1 MGEGERSRAETPAHN
16 ISGRQKENRGG
27 TAGTLGKNQG
37 GKERVVRHFE
47 SVGELSQL
55 SQLHLWVLLSV
66 VCADPRVK
74 RAALFH
80 NPSYFS

>member
-1 MGEGERSRAETPAHN
+1 
-16 ISGRQKENRGG
+16 
-27 TAGTLGKNQG
+27 LGKNQG

-47 SVGELSQL
+47 SVGELSQF